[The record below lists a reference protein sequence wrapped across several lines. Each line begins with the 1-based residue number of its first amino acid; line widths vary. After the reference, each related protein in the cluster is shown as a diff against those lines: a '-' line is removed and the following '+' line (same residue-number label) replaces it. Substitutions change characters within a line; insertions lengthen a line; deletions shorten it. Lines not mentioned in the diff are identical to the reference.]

1 MGRAGICCLLLIA
14 GCGAPGLSVELS
26 FPDEASRAETNLMRI
41 TAVEPFF
48 AGASAKRTL
57 LECGQLSV
65 FAPYAVV
72 NRQAADLPALRVLEN
87 RRSEPFPFRAPWSL
101 SLQGIPTTMASNP
114 WGATMVHFE
123 AQQGESPHTILEGCF
138 CFRQTDA
145 PEGVDAELDQAVH
158 ASCPRIDGFPEEKA
172 SVALHAV
179 VRPDFRLSACGP
191 TEVTAT
197 DASLSVLGTRLCL
210 APERACPPG
219 ERCPNCTDSSCAHAA
234 ILLRLEAADG
244 TSTLPERVIYT
255 DQAGTAAPELEI
267 ADCQSP
273 PALSAEI
280 LGRPD
285 TRIAFSIRC
294 APPIDL
300 PAAASAETALGLR
313 TALVGLTVIPGVVD
327 ASGQAL
333 SPARIAALYT
343 AAGSATLE
351 VFAFGTGGLSSVA
364 RRSWAETLAH
374 AARGYHQR
382 RGPLPSDQTEPRLA
396 IVTSS
401 ASAKGRPRVNVFEL
415 VGASGAARLV
425 PLASTD
431 DARSH
436 PRAEAFCPVFG
447 CVSGV
452 CQGDPCRSPIDLTI
466 GKTTLIDADLNGDG
480 QSDLLLAN
488 SHQSQLV
495 GFYSPTGPA
504 LLERCRCFGLGAS
517 FQDLVALELGG
528 EARAVQPDLVMSGLN
543 TAFVRYASQPS
554 LDGPGCDALH
564 ACAGGLDCWSPCGEV
579 GAEMSGAGRCLQR
592 CQRGSSGACSNSPL
606 ATTCTAT
613 TPSLPTGYC
622 ASLGYDCSLPQGLG
636 GLLFTTTAVGKR
648 RSNRAGLEDAV
659 LVGSQEQRPF
669 VHILRGGPEDIRGPE
684 GDNIIRLWARPT
696 TATTAAPS
704 SPRALAV
711 GDLNGDR
718 QDDLAVLYSSP
729 PELRVWLGSANTVP
743 GELGRAKGV
752 DTSRVRLGRARG
764 ASCQPLEAL
773 VAADLD
779 GDGRGELIT
788 ACVSDTEG
796 AVLQVFRPEPR
807 AAP

>member
-1 MGRAGICCLLLIA
+1 MGRVGICCVVLAA

-41 TAVEPFF
+41 TAVEPFV
-48 AGASAKRTL
+48 AGVNAKRTL

-72 NRQAADLPALRVLEN
+72 NRQASDLPALRVLEN

-101 SLQGIPTTMASNP
+101 SLQGIPTTLASNP
-114 WGATMVHFE
+114 WRATMVHFE
-123 AQQGESPHTILEGCF
+123 AQQGEKPRTILEGCF

-145 PEGVDAELDQAVH
+145 PEGVDAELDQAVQ
-158 ASCPRIDGFPEEKA
+158 ARCPRIDAFPEEKA

-219 ERCPNCTDSSCAHAA
+219 ERCPSCTESSCANAA
-234 ILLRLEAADG
+234 ILLRLEAAEG
-244 TSTLPERVIYT
+244 TATLPERVIYS
-255 DQAGTAAPELEI
+255 DPAGTAAPELEI
-267 ADCQSP
+267 ADCRSP

-285 TRIAFSIRC
+285 TRIAFNIRC

-300 PAAASAETALGLR
+300 PAIANADKALGPR
-313 TALVGLTVIPGVVD
+313 TVLVGLTAIPGVVD
-327 ASGQAL
+327 ASGRAL
-333 SPARIAALYT
+333 SAARIAALYT
-343 AAGSATLE
+343 ASDSATLE
-351 VFAFGTGGLSSVA
+351 IFAFGPGGFSSVA
-364 RRSWAETLAH
+364 RQSWAGTRGH
-374 AARGYHQR
+374 AVRGYHQR

-396 IVTSS
+396 VVTSS
-401 ASAKGRPRVNVFEL
+401 ASANGRPRVNVFEL
-415 VGASGAARLV
+415 VGAPGAEQLV
-425 PLASTD
+425 PLASAD
-431 DARSH
+431 DARPH
-436 PRAEAFCPVFG
+436 ARTEAFCPVFG

-452 CQGDPCRSPIDLTI
+452 CQGDPCRTPIDLTI

-480 QSDLLLAN
+480 QSDLLLAS

-504 LLERCRCFGLGAS
+504 LLEQCRCFGLGAP
-517 FQDLVALELGG
+517 FLDVVALELGG
-528 EARAVQPDLVMSGLN
+528 EARAVQPDLVLSGLN

-564 ACAGGLDCWSPCGEV
+564 ACAGGLDCWSPCGED
-579 GAEMSGAGRCLQR
+579 AAQMSGAGRCLER
-592 CQRGSSGACSNSPL
+592 CRRGAPGACSTSPL

-613 TPSLPTGYC
+613 TQALPTGYC
-622 ASLGYDCSLPQGLG
+622 ASLGYACSLPQGLG
-636 GLLFTTTAVGKR
+636 GQLFSTTAVGKR
-648 RSNRAGLEDAV
+648 RSNRDGLEDAV

-669 VHILRGGPEDIRGPE
+669 VHILRGGPTEIRQLDRE
-684 GDNIIRLWARPT
+684 SVIRLWPRPT
-696 TATTAAPS
+696 TATTTPPS

-752 DTSRVRLGRARG
+752 DASLVRLGRARG
-764 ASCQPLEAL
+764 ASCVPLEAL

-779 GDGRGELIT
+779 GDGNDELIT
-788 ACVSDTEG
+788 ACASDTEG

-807 AAP
+807 APR